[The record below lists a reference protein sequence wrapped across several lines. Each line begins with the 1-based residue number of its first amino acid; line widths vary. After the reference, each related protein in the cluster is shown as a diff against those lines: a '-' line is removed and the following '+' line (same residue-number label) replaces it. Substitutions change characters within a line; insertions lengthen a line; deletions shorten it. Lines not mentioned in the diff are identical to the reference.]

1 MGSACGIHDGEEKC
15 IKVLVKKKVNERDHL
30 EKKRY
35 RQKDNIKT
43 YVKDAG
49 WESTGLI
56 WFGMQTN
63 GALL

>member
-1 MGSACGIHDGEEKC
+1 MGSACGTHDAEEKC
-15 IKVLVKKKVNERDHL
+15 IKDFGLKKP
-30 EKKRY
+30 KRKRPLGKTRH

-43 YVKDAG
+43 YVKHVG

-56 WFGMQTN
+56 WLEMRTN